1 MKQKRKMK
9 QNRNTLKARDVAI
22 GLLGWILLDN
32 IYLLVG
38 LSLGFFVTI
47 AQAAGFF
54 IALLVP
60 LFIIS
65 LVLLW
70 KKWTWIGIGV
80 AMAVLVNAG
89 VWAILYG
96 LQLGKWF
103 FYFLCPFP
111 AGKNLLV

>member
-9 QNRNTLKARDVAI
+9 QSRNPQKARDIAI
-22 GLLGWILLDN
+22 GFLGWILLDN

-54 IALLVP
+54 VALLVP

-65 LVLLW
+65 LFLLW
-70 KKWTWIGIGV
+70 KKWTWIGIGI
-80 AMAVLVNAG
+80 AIALLVNMG

-96 LQLGKWF
+96 LHLGQWY